1 MGSYSLSLTA
11 CILISYSIAIILC
24 HSFLFPNITA
34 LYSLLIFLALY
45 LSALIFAGICHELS
59 RPFMAIRKIRRL
71 VIWMR
76 RKFRKYRRRHHTKAH
91 CISFST
97 NQNNQPLK
105 ATDSVL
111 SNLESVEKCEAH
123 FSKERHSIKIADME
137 EGNNNLL
144 KGTEPVINKDL
155 DRLKC
160 KDAINP
166 KYRQEKSIV
175 HLQDK
180 QSSQNKP
187 EKIDNLAPENGR
199 NNSISS
205 DNMNNDFIGKSMNEG
220 MIEFSHFTNLGKFKF
235 RKTGNPSKNLVSYK
249 VTEPSLEVTQKVIKS
264 DNNIENRQEAIKITS
279 KYPKEDLSWVDYL
292 KYKISLLKA
301 SFFATKKNIFK
312 PVNFVFV
319 NPGEQKPISTLQYSV
334 KLVNDLYSITMR
346 KLDKIFVRYASR
358 HLSINLSIVV
368 VFMINLTWALLW
380 TADTQYLYRQSP
392 FEQWK
397 LRSGHFHIELI
408 EQSFLWFADIL
419 LFFKAIIETS
429 HHRRGLR
436 RLFSLKYILS
446 SETFAPL
453 FELVTTSPF
462 LIIIKT
468 ATGWSA
474 TTTVYTLG
482 FLRYFRLLNIKPVLD
497 IILYWSSEIMRI
509 GIVIIW
515 TILIVLVGFSGA
527 MMIIESPYPN
537 FTTLFDYFYFT
548 IITIA
553 TVGYGD
559 FAPHY
564 FLSRFICVVLIL
576 FTLIYI
582 PNQISNL
589 VQLTQAP
596 PDTLGGG
603 MIASYQS
610 GLFDKE
616 HVQTLLVLV
625 CGSPSVKHLSYLILE
640 LDTLSTA
647 QNENKESRDSK
658 DPIRHQPLVILFTTD
673 DLRRY
678 GHLVKKCEQSFNTQ
692 LYVKRLKDFETLR
705 EDLEKVKGI
714 VEALYIWSDNITPCS
729 SEKYKSE
736 FFTQID
742 TESDFLR
749 CIQNIQ
755 VSMSDAF
762 LKDKL
767 TIMRWYAIRKFLT
780 SPSYEEYEYKKKP
793 LKENKLSFFESKS
806 SQIKL
811 KKSQFYP
818 VLLFNVKIEDYQQET
833 YTSHSNFINVKT
845 ANFLRNSMLTNRPL
859 LQAPSHPE
867 DIKKYL
873 KFLSTLAHSQ
883 NNSEVLDF
891 YKPTMAS
898 SYIPVYVSEIRSRL
912 LAKSALCPGFS
923 SLACNMYHAINLAGD
938 ENCQE
943 SLLTSFK
950 NSLEQYGGV
959 NIQNE
964 LYYDSD
970 FELDDY
976 EEEDTER
983 SGLSVVELLAHD
995 YLQGSS
1001 AELLEIAVPAYLS
1014 QMQFMQVSAFLFR
1027 EFSIYCIGIT
1037 VQINEETSINIL
1049 DNNEDEKENGESSLV
1064 LSDGYTST
1072 EEDFHF
1078 TLDISN
1084 SFEDSKS
1091 SLQSE
1096 NVIDTTRRKVLFNP
1110 YDYIFGESY
1119 LCGNILINAGSN
1131 VCLLVL
1137 SRSRQIET
1145 IFNQEVPTI
1154 RKYRN
1159 PVQFQLNQTLNYLG
1173 ICQHSKCKRILDVPS
1188 WKVKVSKSHSEK
1200 KLTQEG
1206 MSFSSNKSTDKNLTN
1221 EDPTPVKYVTGHI
1234 LFSDNNERPKHTI
1247 LNLDSNMNKINSSFE
1262 ELSKPFEKCT
1272 EQFQTNNVNKKKII
1286 RGVPPMPIPRFDI
1299 FSVYSFIKTTD
1310 MVCPS
1315 EIDGY
1320 IYGTTF
1326 ILLVCGWPECISEF
1340 LEGIVANRK
1349 IPVGWDSLRY
1359 HRHMET
1365 SLPIINK
1372 SLILAT
1378 LIIFLSPIVKDIY
1391 LEKPIVPPGCK
1402 GLYVEGSCCKDEDLI
1417 RSGLFYAHSIVVCA
1431 SGNQVNNANDLQVNN
1446 DGQVV
1451 ETCWKVASLINMK
1464 IQAEVALLVNKKSNS
1479 QEKYINSRH
1488 NSQLYNKIPERP
1500 NQRSSNKNDICSLNS
1515 KVPTKINLRRQRLK
1529 PLDIKWN
1536 TWQWKITTN
1545 LAQLAQRWLFFGGH
1559 LPPCF
1564 FPAIIADIRNEE
1576 SLILLDKTP
1585 WIYSSNWDYLTSPVI
1600 VAGKVLTTDMIV
1612 PVLYRS
1618 IKISPLVATADTLQC
1633 LLGYNLSDQGKSL
1646 RYVKEESE
1654 EQSSEYIEWGSVELI
1669 SVPAQAHGKS
1679 FFRLFSS
1686 LLYSSGA
1693 IPIGIMRSLGN
1704 NMDIPNI
1711 EGENIFISRPGLSH
1725 IPKFD
1730 MQNRVVLL
1738 APHPKMRVFK
1748 YDFVYV
1754 ITPII
1759 RVS

>member
-1 MGSYSLSLTA
+1 MGSYSLSLIA
-11 CILISYSIAIILC
+11 CILISYSIAIIVC
-24 HSFLFPNITA
+24 HGLLFPNITA
-34 LYSLLIFLALY
+34 LYSLLIFLGLY
-45 LSALIFAGICHELS
+45 LSTLIFVGICHELS
-59 RPFMAIRKIRRL
+59 RPYMAIRKIRRIIIC
-71 VIWMR
+71 VKR
-76 RKFRKYRRRHHTKAH
+76 RFRKYRRRRHTKAH
-91 CISFST
+91 RILPSIKY
-97 NQNNQPLK
+97 NNQPLK
-105 ATDSVL
+105 TTDSIL
-111 SNLESVEKCEAH
+111 SNLESTEKYEAD
-123 FSKERHSIKIADME
+123 FSKERYSIKIVDME
-137 EGNNNLL
+137 EGNNNVL
-144 KGTEPVINKDL
+144 KRREQVINNLNSVKFKDT
-155 DRLKC
+155 
-160 KDAINP
+160 INP
-166 KYRQEKSIV
+166 ESKHEKSTI

-180 QSSQNKP
+180 ESSQSQP
-187 EKIDNLAPENGR
+187 GKIDNLVPDNGI
-199 NNSISS
+199 NNSIFS
-205 DNMNNDFIGKSMNEG
+205 DNMNNDFVSRDMNEG
-220 MIEFSHFTNLGKFKF
+220 VIEFSHLTNLGGFKF
-235 RKTGNPSKNLVSYK
+235 RNTGNSKNLVSYK
-249 VTEPSLEVTQKVIKS
+249 VTEPSLEVTHKVIKS
-264 DNNIENRQEAIKITS
+264 NNNIENKQETIKIMS

-292 KYKISLLKA
+292 KYKISLLKVF
-301 SFFATKKNIFK
+301 SFFSTKKDTFK
-312 PVNFVFV
+312 SVDFVSTDLD
-319 NPGEQKPISTLQYSV
+319 EQKPISTLQYLV
-334 KLVNDLYSITMR
+334 KLVSDLHSRIVR
-346 KLDKIFVRYASR
+346 KFDKIFVRYASR
-358 HLSINLSIVV
+358 HLSVNLSIVV

-392 FEQWK
+392 FEEWK
-397 LRSGHFHIELI
+397 LRSDSLHIELI

-436 RLFSLKYILS
+436 RLFSFKCILS
-446 SETFAPL
+446 SEIFAPL

-474 TTTVYTLG
+474 TTTLYTLG

-509 GIVIIW
+509 GFVIVW

-527 MMIIESPYPN
+527 IMIIESPYPN

-564 FLSRFICVVLIL
+564 FLSRFICIVLIL

-603 MIASYQS
+603 MIASYQN

-616 HVQTLLVLV
+616 HVQTLLILV

-640 LDTLSTA
+640 LDTLATA
-647 QNENKESRDSK
+647 QNENKEFRDSK

-678 GHLVKKCEQSFNTQ
+678 GSLVKKCEQSFNTQ
-692 LYVKRLKDFETLR
+692 LYVKRLRDFETLR

-714 VEALYIWSDNITPCS
+714 VEALYIWSDSITPCP
-729 SEKYKSE
+729 SERYKSE
-736 FFTQID
+736 FFSQID
-742 TESDFLR
+742 AESNFLR

-755 VSMSDAF
+755 VSVSDAF

-780 SPSYEEYEYKKKP
+780 SPSYEEYGYKKKP

-806 SQIKL
+806 SHIKL

-833 YTSHSNFINVKT
+833 YISHSNFVNIKT
-845 ANFLRNSMLTNRPL
+845 ANFLRGSMLINRPL
-859 LQAPSHPE
+859 LQAPSNPE

-873 KFLSTLAHSQ
+873 KFLSTLARSQ
-883 NNSEVLDF
+883 SNPEVLDL

-898 SYIPVYVSEIRSRL
+898 SYIPVYVSEVRSRL

-923 SLACNMYHAINLAGD
+923 SLACNMYHAINLVDD
-938 ENCQE
+938 ESCQE
-943 SLLTSFK
+943 SLLTSLK
-950 NSLEQYGGV
+950 NSLEQYGT

-970 FELDDY
+970 FELDEY

-983 SGLSVVELLAHD
+983 SGLSPVELLTHD

-1001 AELLEIAVPAYLS
+1001 AELLEVAVPVYLS

-1049 DNNEDEKENGESSLV
+1049 DNNENEEETGESSLV
-1064 LSDGYTST
+1064 LSDGYIST

-1084 SFEDSKS
+1084 SFKDSES
-1091 SLQSE
+1091 SLQNE

-1119 LCGNILINAGSN
+1119 VCGDILINAESN

-1137 SRSRQIET
+1137 SKSRQVEK

-1154 RKYRN
+1154 RKYKN
-1159 PVQFQLNQTLNYLG
+1159 PIQFQLNQTLNYLG
-1173 ICQHSKCKRILDVPS
+1173 ICQHSKCNKFLDVPS
-1188 WKVKVSKSHSEK
+1188 WKVKISKLHSGK
-1200 KLTQEG
+1200 KSTQED
-1206 MSFSSNKSTDKNLTN
+1206 MSPSNKSINKNLTN
-1221 EDPTPVKYVTGHI
+1221 EDHTSTKYATAHI
-1234 LFSDNNERPKHTI
+1234 SFSDNNERSEYTI
-1247 LNLDSNMNKINSSFE
+1247 SNLDSNMNKINSSSE
-1262 ELSKPFEKCT
+1262 ELSKPLEKCT
-1272 EQFQTNNVNKKKII
+1272 EKFYTDNLNKRNIT
-1286 RGVPPMPIPRFDI
+1286 RGVPPMPTPRFDI
-1299 FSVYSFIKTTD
+1299 FSVYSLIKTTD
-1310 MVCPS
+1310 MVRPS

-1326 ILLVCGWPECISEF
+1326 VLLVCGWPECISEF

-1378 LIIFLSPIVKDIY
+1378 LIIFLSPIASDIY
-1391 LEKPIVPPGCK
+1391 LEKPIIPPGCR

-1431 SGNQVNNANDLQVNN
+1431 SGNQVNNTNDLQVNN

-1464 IQAEVALLVNKKSNS
+1464 IQAEVALLINKKSNS
-1479 QEKYINSRH
+1479 QDKYINSRH
-1488 NSQLYNKIPERP
+1488 NLQLYDKVPERS
-1500 NQRSSNKNDICSLNS
+1500 NQRNINENDIYSFDFKAPTRVNM
-1515 KVPTKINLRRQRLK
+1515 KVQRLK

-1545 LAQLAQRWLFFGGH
+1545 LAQLAQKWLFFGGH

-1633 LLGYNLSDQGKSL
+1633 LLGYNSSDQERSL
-1646 RYVKEESE
+1646 RYIKEESE

-1669 SVPAQAHGKS
+1669 SVPAQVHGKS

-1704 NMDIPNI
+1704 SMDIPNI
-1711 EGENIFISRPGLSH
+1711 PDENIFISRPGLSH
-1725 IPKFD
+1725 TPKFD

-1748 YDFVYV
+1748 YDFVYI
-1754 ITPII
+1754 ITPIM